1 MTTDTIEAPA
11 IDLQIA
17 EYSPLAAGLADLRHR
32 FGGVVF
38 DLSTTKGDKEA
49 RQARQELVKLRGTLE
64 AKRKEL
70 KAPALERSR
79 LIDDEAKRIAAEIL
93 ALEQPIDEA
102 IKAAEA
108 RREADRQ
115 ARAQAEQARLDGI
128 QKRIRAFGAF
138 AIRAMGEPS
147 AAIAD
152 LIRELVAL
160 EPTQPVFEEFLG
172 TAQQAHGDALAGLRV
187 LHDKTVPQETESRR
201 LADER
206 AELDRQR
213 AADEAARKA
222 EQARI
227 EIERRD
233 EAIRLKAERDA
244 QELELHRQRQAE
256 EAERERLADLREQ
269 ISGYAQ
275 AVDMMSGSSSQD
287 LMAACNGLPAPKPGQ
302 FAELQDDAQA
312 AFDAAV
318 ARLQAMY
325 RAAFE
330 QEQQAASNARKA
342 AELAEQQA
350 ALDKQRAEQEAA
362 EQARKEAAAA
372 EQRRIDEERRQQL
385 AREEADRVEQEAKRA
400 AELAEMQAAADAAL
414 AKLHQAAPHMLD
426 ALHSVRHCS
435 EWSAM
440 DNQTQ
445 AEVEHAIALA
455 EA

>member
-1 MTTDTIEAPA
+1 MTTETIEAPA
-11 IDLQIA
+11 CRIQ

-32 FGGVVF
+32 FAGVVF

-108 RREADRQ
+108 RKEAERL
-115 ARAQAEQARLDGI
+115 ARAQAEQARLDNV
-128 QKRIRAFGAF
+128 QKRIRAFGSF

-160 EPTQPVFEEFLG
+160 EPTQPVFEEFLP
-172 TAQQAHGDALAGLRV
+172 TAQQAHADALAGLRV
-187 LHDKTVPQETESRR
+187 LHDKTAAQEVESQR

-206 AELDRQR
+206 AELERQR

-222 EQARI
+222 EQDRI
-227 EIERRD
+227 AVERHN
-233 EAIRLKAERDA
+233 EAARLKAERDA
-244 QELELHRQRQAE
+244 QELELRRQRDAE
-256 EAERERLADLREQ
+256 EQERERVADIRER
-269 ISGYAQ
+269 IAGFGR
-275 AVDMMSGSSSQD
+275 AVDMMAGSSARD
-287 LMAACNGLPAPKPGQ
+287 LAAACNSMPDPTAEE
-302 FAELQDDAQA
+302 FAEFLDDAKA
-312 AFDAAV
+312 ACLAAIGRLETMYRTAFD
-318 ARLQAMY
+318 
-325 RAAFE
+325 
-330 QEQQAASNARKA
+330 QEQQAAANARKE

-372 EQRRIDEERRQQL
+372 EQRRVDEERRQQQE
-385 AREEADRVEQEAKRA
+385 REEQERAAAEAARV
-400 AELAEMQAAADAAL
+400 AELAEMQAAADAL
-414 AKLHQAAPHMLD
+414 LDKLHRAAPHMLD
-426 ALHSVRHCS
+426 ALHTVRECPG
-435 EWSAM
+435 WTAL
-440 DNQTQ
+440 DQQTQ
-445 AEVEHAIALA
+445 DCVYHAISMA
-455 EA
+455 EH

>member
-1 MTTDTIEAPA
+1 MTTETIEAPA
-11 IDLQIA
+11 IALQIA

-32 FGGVVF
+32 FAGVVF

-102 IKAAEA
+102 IKAAET
-108 RREADRQ
+108 RKEAERL
-115 ARAQAEQARLDGI
+115 ARAQAEQARLDNV
-128 QKRIRAFGAF
+128 QKRIRAFGSF

-147 AAIAD
+147 ATIAD

-160 EPTQPVFEEFLG
+160 EPTQPVFEEFLP
-172 TAQQAHGDALAGLRV
+172 TAQQAHADALAGLRV
-187 LHDKTVPQETESRR
+187 LHDKTVAQEVESQR

-213 AADEAARKA
+213 AADEAERKA
-222 EQARI
+222 EQDRI
-227 EIERRD
+227 ALERHN
-233 EAIRLKAERDA
+233 EAARLKAERDA
-244 QELELHRQRQAE
+244 QELELRRQRDAE
-256 EAERERLADLREQ
+256 EQERERVADIREQ
-269 ISGYAQ
+269 ISGYGR
-275 AVDMMSGSSSQD
+275 AVDMMAGSSSQD

-302 FAELQDDAQA
+302 FAELQDDAQV

-318 ARLQAMY
+318 ARLETMY
-325 RAAFE
+325 RAAFD
-330 QEQQAASNARKA
+330 QEQQAAANARKE
-342 AELAEQQA
+342 AELAEQQQ

-372 EQRRIDEERRQQL
+372 EQRRVDEERRQQQEREDAARAEQQRIEREQREAAEAEANA
-385 AREEADRVEQEAKRA
+385 ARER
-400 AELAEMQAAADAAL
+400 
-414 AKLHQAAPHMLD
+414 LHQAAAQML
-426 ALHSVRHCS
+426 
-435 EWSAM
+435 E
-440 DNQTQ
+440 
-445 AEVEHAIALA
+445 ALA
-455 EA
+455 AVMRDNGFPMLSMDTQELVDTAITAAE